1 MKKFLKIIFLV
12 VFVFSITKCTKTD
25 DPIPPVPL
33 RDYATQYAADVIQI
47 ENYLK
52 THKVVVTNNPNF
64 TNDQDA
70 TVTVVPSLD
79 PTSIW
84 GTNATTPNANVLSRT
99 IVVDGISYKI
109 YYLQFRQGTG
119 ESPCN
124 VDAVLTSYKGFLMDS
139 ETTQTVFDSQN
150 LPQTFFPLDGVI
162 RGWSEIFPL
171 FKKGTISVVNGTNVY
186 ANFGAG
192 MMFVPS
198 ALAYYNQGRG
208 SIPSYAPLVFSF
220 KLYSVDRQDQDG
232 DGIPSYLEDLR
243 GTTVGSMPDGYIT
256 VADDDTDGDGKPD
269 YGDFDDDN
277 DNILTKNEIKNP
289 ATQLPYAFGSI
300 PICTSG
306 SGKPVHR
313 DAACVVN

>member
-1 MKKFLKIIFLV
+1 MNKFIKIIFLV
-12 VFVFSITKCTKTD
+12 IVALSFTKCEKSEDT
-25 DPIPPVPL
+25 IEPVPL
-33 RDYATQYAADVIQI
+33 RDYAVQYAADIIQI

-70 TVTVVPSLD
+70 VVTVVPSLD

-84 GTNATTPNANVLSRT
+84 GTNPTTPNANLLSRT
-99 IVVDGISYKI
+99 IVSGGISYKI
-109 YYLQFRQGTG
+109 YFLRFRQGTG

-124 VDAVLTSYKGFLMDS
+124 VDSVLTSYKGFLMDS
-139 ETTQTVFDSQN
+139 EATQTVFDSQN
-150 LPQTFFPLDGVI
+150 LPQSFFQLDAVI

-171 FKKGTISVVNGTNVY
+171 FKKGTTSVVNGTNVY
-186 ANFGAG
+186 AGFGAG

-208 SIPSYAPLVFSF
+208 SIPSYAPLAFSF

-243 GTTVGSMPDGYIT
+243 GTTIGSLPDGYIT
-256 VADDDTDGDGKPD
+256 VEDDDTDGDLKPD

-289 ATQLPYAFGSI
+289 VTQLPFAFGAI
-300 PICTSG
+300 PICPA

-313 DAACVVN
+313 DASCIVN